1 MSEERQDPASDAGHS
16 VERGA
21 GRPLHP
27 RLVQELVR
35 AIEKRMTGRDDA
47 ELDSPMEVEALL
59 RDALRER
66 ATDIHVDSHA
76 DGVLVRM
83 RIDGVV
89 LDGAFIDREEGHRL
103 GNQIKTMARL
113 SPVTRFVPEDGRIS
127 HVFDGSM
134 MDIRVTHVACIH
146 GDKLSIRLFD
156 IPAEPHHLH
165 ELGLYS
171 SGLERIHDWLDN
183 VSGMLLVA
191 GPTGSGKTTTL
202 YALLHKLRLHER
214 NIMTIEDP
222 VEYQV
227 DGINHIQVDHTHGL
241 GFSEGVKAML
251 RLDPDY
257 LMVGEIRDRESAGAA
272 LTAAGSGHALMS
284 TMHARDAVAVIETLR
299 NFGLNGHEISANLML
314 VVAQRLVRKLCEHCR
329 AEDEAPEEDRKWLAE
344 MERELPKHVWLP
356 VGCEHCR
363 DLGFHGRTGVFEVWR
378 IDAAEYQMILN
389 GADRRTL
396 YRHLAERG
404 HVFLLDDGLAK
415 VEKGITCI
423 SELRGMG
430 GLSALG
436 GIDRR
441 A

>member
-1 MSEERQDPASDAGHS
+1 MTEEQRHS
-16 VERGA
+16 IQHGAYSTERGA
-21 GRPLHP
+21 GRALHP
-27 RLVQELVR
+27 ALVQELRR
-35 AIEKRMTGRDDA
+35 AIDTRSAGGDSA
-47 ELDSPMEVEALL
+47 ELDTPMEVRALL

-66 ATDIHVDSHA
+66 ATDVHVDAHA

-89 LDGAFIDREEGHRL
+89 LDGIFINREEGHRL
-103 GNQIKTMARL
+103 ANQIKTMARL
-113 SPVTRFVPEDGRIS
+113 SPVTRFMPEDGRIS
-127 HVFDGSM
+127 YNFDDTM
-134 MDIRVTHVACIH
+134 MDIRVTHVTCIH

-171 SGLERIHDWLDN
+171 AGLERINDWLDN

-227 DGINHIQVDHTHGL
+227 DGINHIQVDLAHGL
-241 GFSEGVKAML
+241 SFAEGVKAML

-257 LMVGEIRDRESAGAA
+257 LMVGEIRDPESAKAA
-272 LTAAGSGHALMS
+272 LTAASSGHALIS
-284 TMHARDAVAVIETLR
+284 TLHARDAVAVIEALR
-299 NFGLNGHEISANLML
+299 NYGLNSHEVSANLML
-314 VVAQRLVRKLCEHCR
+314 VVAQRLVRKLCPHCR
-329 AEDEAPEEDRKWLAE
+329 AEGQAPEEDRNWLAE
-344 MERELPKHVWLP
+344 MKREVPKQVWLP
-356 VGCEHCR
+356 VGCNHCR

-378 IDAAEYQMILN
+378 IDAEEYQLILD

-396 YRHLAERG
+396 YRHLAKRG
-404 HVFLLDDGLAK
+404 HEYLLDDGLRK
-415 VEKGITCI
+415 VEKGVTCI
-423 SELRGMG
+423 SELRAMG
-430 GLSALG
+430 GMSALG
-436 GIDRR
+436 EIDRE
-441 A
+441 